1 MKDSEKL
8 SAFLDFLRSSDEE
21 LYIVCSIQRD
31 MDQATQDILH
41 HIEMQ
46 ENTQHEFILEGIAL
60 KDIRQKRRNAKDREK
75 ILTPVV
81 EWYAANQRV
90 VNDLQRLLGKIRKEE
105 KSIENRTYTNRTEV
119 VRMILQEGET
129 D

>member
-60 KDIRQKRRNAKDREK
+60 KDIRQKRRNAKDRER

-119 VRMILQEGET
+119 VRMILQEGE

>member
-21 LYIVCSIQRD
+21 LCIACSIQRD

-46 ENTQHEFILEGIAL
+46 ENTQHGFILEGIAL
-60 KDIRQKRRNAKDREK
+60 KNIRQKRRNAKDREK

-81 EWYAANQRV
+81 EWFAANKRV
-90 VNDLQRLLGKIRKEE
+90 VNDLERLLGKIRKEE
-105 KSIENRTYTNRTEV
+105 KSIEHRAYINRTEV
-119 VRMILQEGET
+119 VRMILEEGEE
-129 D
+129 

>member
-8 SAFLDFLRSSDEE
+8 STFLDFLRSSDEE
-21 LYIVCSIQRD
+21 LAVACSIQRD

-46 ENTQHEFILEGIAL
+46 ENTQHGFILEGIAL
-60 KDIRQKRRNAKDREK
+60 KDIRQKRREAKDREK
-75 ILTPVV
+75 VLTPIV
-81 EWYAANQRV
+81 EWYAANQKV
-90 VNDLQRLLGKIRKEE
+90 VNELQKLLGRIRKEE
-105 KSIENRTYTNRTEV
+105 KSIENRTYTSRTEV
-119 VRMILQEGET
+119 VRMILEEGET

>member
-21 LYIVCSIQRD
+21 LYIACSIQRD

-75 ILTPVV
+75 ILSPVV

-119 VRMILQEGET
+119 VRMILQEGE

>member
-21 LYIVCSIQRD
+21 LGIACSVQRD

-81 EWYAANQRV
+81 EWYAANQKV
-90 VNDLQRLLGKIRKEE
+90 VNELQKLLGRIRKEE
-105 KSIENRTYTNRTEV
+105 KSIEHRTYINRTDI
-119 VRMILQEGET
+119 VRIILQEGEG
-129 D
+129 

>member
-8 SAFLDFLRSSDEE
+8 SAFLDFLRNSDEE
-21 LYIVCSIQRD
+21 LDIACFIQRD

-46 ENTQHEFILEGIAL
+46 ENTQHELILEGIAL
-60 KDIRQKRRNAKDREK
+60 KDIRQKRRNAKDRER

-90 VNDLQRLLGKIRKEE
+90 VNDLQRLLGKVRKEE

>member
-60 KDIRQKRRNAKDREK
+60 KDIRQKRRNAKDRER

-90 VNDLQRLLGKIRKEE
+90 VNDLQRLLGKVRKEE

>member
-21 LYIVCSIQRD
+21 LGIACSIQRD

-60 KDIRQKRRNAKDREK
+60 KNIRQKRRNAKDREK

-81 EWYAANQRV
+81 EWFAANQRV
-90 VNDLQRLLGKIRKEE
+90 VNDLERLLGKIRKEE
-105 KSIENRTYTNRTEV
+105 KSIEHRAYINRTEV
-119 VRMILQEGET
+119 VRMILEEGEE
-129 D
+129 